1 MSSPDPDLNEQ
12 IQNKFIRNIVKP
24 YAMNP
29 YMNGESTSD
38 ETASVPKPVLE
49 KTDVDTLLK
58 NFDNDL
64 PTYSGNPNRSPIVD
78 FTAQPHISEEKLDYI
93 VETLEQLQK
102 KQMDS
107 YDNRTIFIIII
118 FFLLISNIVLL
129 RNIFLKK

>member
-29 YMNGESTSD
+29 YMNGDSTSD

-78 FTAQPHISEEKLDYI
+78 FTTQPHISEEKLDFI
-93 VETLEQLQK
+93 VETLEQMQK
-102 KQMDS
+102 KQMDT